1 MELIPVIITSIAS
14 IVVLFILTKLMGYRE
29 VSQLSMFDYI
39 NSITI
44 GSIAA
49 EMATANGGDF
59 IKPLIAMVVYTL
71 IVIVLALITN
81 KSFVLRK
88 FISGTPAIIFHNDE
102 LYYKNLKKNRIDIC
116 EFLVSCRNSGY
127 FDLSQLQTAILEPNG
142 KISYLPKS
150 SYRPVNP
157 HDMNLTPNADYP
169 VANVIIEGKIQYNIL
184 KHSGKDEKWLLQQL
198 HAQGTKDIK
207 DIFLATCDI
216 DNNVHVYKKN
226 KPLVNINIFE

>member
-1 MELIPVIITSIAS
+1 MELLPIIVTSISS

-49 EMATANGGDF
+49 EMATSEGNDYF
-59 IKPLIAMVVYTL
+59 KPLIAMIIYAL
-71 IVIVLALITN
+71 IVIALAFLTN
-81 KSFVLRK
+81 KSLILRK
-88 FISGTPAIIFHNDE
+88 FIAGTPVIIYHNDE
-102 LYYKNLKKNRIDIC
+102 LYYKNLKKHRIDIC
-116 EFLVSCRNSGY
+116 EFLVSCRNNGY
-127 FDLSQLQTAILEPNG
+127 FDLSQLQTAVLEPNG

-157 HDMNLTPNADYP
+157 QDMNLVPSEEYP
-169 VANVIIEGKIQYNIL
+169 VANVIIEGKIQYTIL
-184 KHSGKDEKWLLQQL
+184 KRSGKDEKWLLQQL
-198 HAQGTKDIK
+198 HAQGNPAIE

-216 DNNVHVYKKN
+216 DNNIHVYKKN
-226 KPLVNINIFE
+226 ISLVNINIFE